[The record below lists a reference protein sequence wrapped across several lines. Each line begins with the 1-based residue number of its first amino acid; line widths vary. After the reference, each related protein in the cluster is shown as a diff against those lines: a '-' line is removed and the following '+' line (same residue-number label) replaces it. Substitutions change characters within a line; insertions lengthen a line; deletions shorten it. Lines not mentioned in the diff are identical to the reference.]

1 MLRRRSAVIPF
12 ISPGVMQFM
21 FLGAVAL
28 YAALKFMLSA

>member
-12 ISPGVMQFM
+12 VDPGVMQFI

-28 YAALKFMLSA
+28 YAALKFTLSA